1 MSKLIEGN
9 NKEKH
14 PYQITGK
21 GKKYKSNP
29 LAEIE
34 ADKTMP
40 PPPSTKTRS
49 KTMTE
54 TSPPQASGQGEFD
67 AGIRLQ

>member
-1 MSKLIEGN
+1 MSKLIEG
-9 NKEKH
+9 
-14 PYQITGK
+14 
-21 GKKYKSNP
+21 KKYKANP

-40 PPPSTKTRS
+40 PPPSTKTRSKTSS